1 MNALHQKGY
10 SHRDLNLRN
19 ILIKDKKIIKIADFG
34 ISKDKDKL
42 KTRLGTE
49 LYMAPEIHD

>member
-19 ILIKDKKIIKIADFG
+19 ILIKDKKIVKIADFG

-49 LYMAPEIHD
+49 LYMVLNK